1 MTQNDIRIA
10 LVLMKSLKDAKLYME
25 LLHYATSETGHRK
38 GNVVILSPNR
48 RRDIAAV
55 TGIRR
60 NNIPKHMASLKALGL
75 IEGERSEYVLVKP
88 SVLKETIP
96 IFAL

>member
-25 LLHYATSETGHRK
+25 LLHYATSKTGNGR
-38 GNVVILSPNR
+38 GNVVILSTNR

-55 TGIRR
+55 TGISR
-60 NNIPKHMASLKALGL
+60 NNIPKHIASLKALGL

-88 SVLKETIP
+88 SILKHRVS
-96 IFAL
+96 IFSL

>member
-25 LLHYATSETGHRK
+25 LLHYATSETGHGK

-55 TGIRR
+55 TGISR
-60 NNIPKHMASLKALGL
+60 NNIPKHISSLKALGL
-75 IEGERSEYVLVKP
+75 IDGERSEYVLIKP
-88 SVLKETIP
+88 SILKHRVS
-96 IFAL
+96 IFSL